1 MTSSTHVPLRR
12 TGLVLLTAMLGAAIA
27 GTALTYGVQAVSAQE
42 GPATLAVSPE
52 VARQVEMQSFDAR
65 PATLAVSPEVAR
77 QVELGAFDA
86 RPATLAVSPEVAG
99 EVARQLE
106 VRLDSQGVVQSS
118 RQPVPAPISVTS
130 SGSEI
135 GWPQVGIGFGIG
147 IVLALGLFVG
157 LRMSRTRHLAH

>member
-1 MTSSTHVPLRR
+1 MTRR
-12 TGLVLLTAMLGAAIA
+12 ISIITAIA
-27 GTALTYGVQAVSAQE
+27 GTALTLGVQAVPAQE
-42 GPATLAVSPE
+42 RPATLAVSPE

-65 PATLAVSPEVAR
+65 PATLAVSPEVA
-77 QVELGAFDA
+77 
-86 RPATLAVSPEVAG
+86 G

-106 VRLDSQGVVQSS
+106 VRLDGQGIAQSS
-118 RQPVPAPISVTS
+118 RQSEPATISVTS

-157 LRMSRTRHLAH
+157 LRMSRTRQPAH